1 MKNTAA
7 VLGVHSGGGGA
18 SHSGRMSAEYTLAQ
32 AFRQMQGKSVEGLRC
47 YFAYNSEVLVEIL
60 IYA

>member
-7 VLGVHSGGGGA
+7 VLGVHSGGGGV

-32 AFRQMQGKSVEGLRC
+32 AFGQMQGKSVEGLRC
-47 YFAYNSEVLVEIL
+47 YFASNQELLVEI
-60 IYA
+60 

>member
-32 AFRQMQGKSVEGLRC
+32 AFGQMQGKSVEGLRG
-47 YFAYNSEVLVEIL
+47 YFASKTELLVEIL

>member
-47 YFAYNSEVLVEIL
+47 YFASNVELLLEISN
-60 IYA
+60 YA

>member
-7 VLGVHSGGGGA
+7 VLGVHSGGGGV

-32 AFRQMQGKSVEGLRC
+32 AFGQIQGNLSKACAVI
-47 YFAYNSEVLVEIL
+47 FAVKPELLVEISK
-60 IYA
+60 YA